1 MNIWFKILCIISAF
15 LGLSA
20 IIWSILGTTANFQ
33 RGLDL
38 VGTANL
44 VFIGG
49 PVSVIILVFVV
60 LLIKGWNPSSLV
72 ANALIVS
79 GIVILFSFSISLF
92 QNTNTEGWLTEKITS
107 DDIKMT
113 TDQKYEYRLD
123 LINMFQKNS
132 HARLYV
138 RDVVSDEVKDID
150 VEISTRTIVVYT
162 TKSSG
167 THWGFLKPTNEP
179 DRYILNTTED
189 LGIPEEK
196 FEVDIAKGVSK
207 RLE

>member
-1 MNIWFKILCIISAF
+1 
-15 LGLSA
+15 
-20 IIWSILGTTANFQ
+20 
-33 RGLDL
+33 
-38 VGTANL
+38 
-44 VFIGG
+44 
-49 PVSVIILVFVV
+49 
-60 LLIKGWNPSSLV
+60 
-72 ANALIVS
+72 
-79 GIVILFSFSISLF
+79 
-92 QNTNTEGWLTEKITS
+92 
-107 DDIKMT
+107 MT

-138 RDVVSDEVKDID
+138 RDAVSDEIKNID

-162 TKSSG
+162 EKSYG
-167 THWGFLKPTNEP
+167 THWGYLEPTNEP

-196 FEVDIAKGVSK
+196 FEVDIEKGVSK